1 MTLPK
6 QPLYDEQAKVYYFT
20 PAMLSYF
27 VHPNDLNSG
36 EADSARSLARSEQN
50 RLTHVLHSLLFTDF
64 TVTSEATLNFMVY
77 IPSPDQSP
85 LYIRYDD
92 GKLLGS
98 AFFLSFVANHYRPTS
113 FSFRQPV

>member
-1 MTLPK
+1 MKKT
-6 QPLYDEQAKVYYFT
+6 AR
-20 PAMLSYF
+20 
-27 VHPNDLNSG
+27 
-36 EADSARSLARSEQN
+36 RSLARSEQN
-50 RLTHVLHSLLFTDF
+50 HLTHAFLPSLLFTDF

-92 GKLLGS
+92 GKLLGP